1 MTCEWS
7 IQAPAPITIVF
18 TELQTITSEAVVIIT
33 DGDTP
38 LPAFGGQR
46 DGRSLPP
53 SFTSQAARI
62 TVKFASQPSK
72 STTRRPLS
80 GFELELYA
88 LVPGGTRAPTASPT
102 AAGDVPGLPIYALVR
117 TQTHTQTRTNA
128 HKRAHA

>member
-1 MTCEWS
+1 
-7 IQAPAPITIVF
+7 VF

-53 SFTSQAARI
+53 SFTSKAARI

-72 STTRRPLS
+72 STSIRPWS

-102 AAGDVPGLPIYALVR
+102 DSGAVPGLPSPHSCER
-117 TQTHTQTRTNA
+117 
-128 HKRAHA
+128 